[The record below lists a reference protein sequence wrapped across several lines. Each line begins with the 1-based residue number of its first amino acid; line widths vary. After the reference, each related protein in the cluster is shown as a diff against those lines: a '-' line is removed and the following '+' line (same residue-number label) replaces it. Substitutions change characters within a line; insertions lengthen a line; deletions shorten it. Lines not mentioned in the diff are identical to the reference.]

1 MGFPWDR
8 CVETVIAEMQARQ
21 TPDVTSQAVGITM
34 ATAAAILLFFSEDKC
49 SAVQVLARE
58 TSISTTD

>member
-1 MGFPWDR
+1 
-8 CVETVIAEMQARQ
+8 MQARQ
-21 TPDVTSQAVGITM
+21 TLDVTNQAVGTTT

-58 TSISTTD
+58 TSVSTID